1 VIQIRGRESQL
12 KIYGT
17 ADTTKKL
24 CSKNLF
30 FKVDKQEKVD
40 NEELL

>member
-1 VIQIRGRESQL
+1 MEQQILQKSSAV
-12 KIYGT
+12 K
-17 ADTTKKL
+17 D
-24 CSKNLF
+24 LF